1 MGLITISVSGSFNK
15 REIKQFSAI
24 HGGHAEA
31 VAESIEWLSRTLLP
45 LAIQQDHALHSSG
58 DKPGIGFGE
67 REKEV
72 RKGELT

>member
-1 MGLITISVSGSFNK
+1 MGVITISVTGSFK
-15 REIKQFSAI
+15 KCSKEQFSAM

-58 DKPGIGFGE
+58 EKPDIGFGKREE
-67 REKEV
+67 RSP
-72 RKGELT
+72 